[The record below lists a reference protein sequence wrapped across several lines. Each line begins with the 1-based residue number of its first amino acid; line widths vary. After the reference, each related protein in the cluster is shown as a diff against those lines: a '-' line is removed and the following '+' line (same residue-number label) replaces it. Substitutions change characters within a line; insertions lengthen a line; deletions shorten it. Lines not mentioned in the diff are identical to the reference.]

1 MKSLG
6 RFMKDINTEIIE
18 IDGRCIVI
26 DFRKYDGDKYF
37 DCFELADNLIDI
49 INTDLEVK
57 PIYKEVAEDE
67 FEIIDYE
74 IL

>member
-18 IDGRCIVI
+18 IDGRYIVI

-37 DCFELADNLIDI
+37 DCYKLADNLIDI
-49 INTDLEVK
+49 IDKGIEMK

>member
-18 IDGRCIVI
+18 IDGKYIVI

-37 DCFELADNLIDI
+37 DCFELANNLIDI
-49 INTDLEVK
+49 INREIEMK

>member
-1 MKSLG
+1 MKNLG

-18 IDGRCIVI
+18 IDGRYIVI

-37 DCFELADNLIDI
+37 DCYELADNLIDI
-49 INTDLEVK
+49 INTGIEVRPLSK
-57 PIYKEVAEDE
+57 KISEDE
-67 FEIIDYE
+67 FDFLGYE

>member
-18 IDGRCIVI
+18 IDERHIVI

-37 DCFELADNLIDI
+37 DCVELANNLIDI
-49 INTDLEVK
+49 IGREIEMK